1 MPTITEVREELDDSV
16 TLQFVSSAFTEAAAA
31 RVQKIKEE
39 FERNRQFFDDMT
51 HLYHL
56 VRISGKKVLPGKKGI
71 LGRAGPVEGT
81 EETGKMLSVAV
92 TSNQRFYGNINTNI
106 METYMRDTGAQQTD
120 RLIIGSTGSDLLRSI
135 TYAHPFD
142 RLIFAKDRPTADETQ
157 GFLNRI
163 KPYRSVI
170 IYYPKFVSLV
180 SQTVGKL
187 DICQAGK
194 ANETIPKEEIN
205 ILFEPEYSQ
214 ILEFFQLQVRSLL
227 FLRVLL
233 ETDLART
240 AARLI
245 TMSGAEERA
254 REIIK
259 QKRSQLRKMQASIIN
274 IKLLETFNAMK
285 GVRR

>member
-1 MPTITEVREELDDSV
+1 MPTITEVREELDDTV

-39 FERNRQFFDDMT
+39 FERNRQFFDEIT
-51 HLYHL
+51 RLYHL
-56 VRISGKKVLPGKKGI
+56 VRVSGKKAPPVRKGI
-71 LGRAGPVEGT
+71 LGRAHQAEGK
-81 EETGKMLSVAV
+81 EESGKTLSVAV

-106 METYMRDTGAQQTD
+106 METYMRETEAQQTD
-120 RLIIGSTGSDLLRSI
+120 RFVIGTTGFDLLRSI
-135 TYAHPFD
+135 SYAHPFEK
-142 RLIFAKDRPTADETQ
+142 LIFAKDLPTEEETR
-157 GFLNRI
+157 GFLDHI

-170 IYYPKFVSLV
+170 LYFPKFVSLV

-194 ANETIPKEEIN
+194 ADDATPKGEVN
-205 ILFEPEYSQ
+205 ILFEPEYSE
-214 ILEFFQLQVRSLL
+214 ILEFFQTQVRSLL

-254 REIIK
+254 RDIIK
-259 QKRSQLRKMQASIIN
+259 QKKSQLRKMQSSIIN

-285 GVRR
+285 GVRK

>member
-1 MPTITEVREELDDSV
+1 MPTIIEIREELDDAV
-16 TLQFVSSAFTEAAAA
+16 TLQLVSSAFTEAAAA
-31 RVQKIKEE
+31 RVQKIKRE
-39 FERNRQFFDDMT
+39 FEKNRQFFDDIT
-51 HLYHL
+51 RLYHL
-56 VRISGKKVLPGKKGI
+56 VRVSGKSAPAEESGI
-71 LGRAGPVEGT
+71 LGRKRPVASQED
-81 EETGKMLSVAV
+81 GKMLSVAV
-92 TSNQRFYGNINTNI
+92 TSNQRFYGNINTSI
-106 METYMRDTGAQQTD
+106 METYMRETETQKTD
-120 RLIIGSTGSDLLRSI
+120 RLILGTTGSDLLRSI
-135 TYAHPFD
+135 SYAHPFEK
-142 RLIFAKDRPTADETQ
+142 LLFAKDRPTNEETL

-170 IYYPKFVSLV
+170 LYYPKFVSLV
-180 SQTVGKL
+180 SQTVGKI

-194 ANETIPKEEIN
+194 TDEVIPKEELY

-214 ILEFFQLQVRSLL
+214 ILEFFQTQVRSLL

-254 REIIK
+254 RDIIK

-285 GVRR
+285 GLRI